1 MSERISLVDCTH
13 KFEFEELDE
22 EMRLI
27 EKICDQQVRMICSKC
42 LHLFT
47 FDTEKAADP
56 RLRQILDLDHNLVYS
71 FERDVLGLNE
81 NWTKKDLKKI
91 TDYYRKKQEEKD
103 LNWMKKLK

>member
-56 RLRQILDLDHNLVYS
+56 RLRQI
-71 FERDVLGLNE
+71 FIRRPRDRSGSGFSSSI
-81 NWTKKDLKKI
+81 KKVAV
-91 TDYYRKKQEEKD
+91 RKAVQ
-103 LNWMKKLK
+103 L